1 MIPQP
6 FDANYVTIK
15 RSEYEALV
23 SIAKALDEDYH
34 EEHTLVP
41 TKEYRELLAIAR
53 SVALIQPNK
62 SVKLDIIQM
71 RIDRARRQ
79 RRM

>member
-6 FDANYVTIK
+6 FNKEYVTIK

-23 SIAKALDEDYH
+23 SIAKTLDEDYK
-34 EEHTLVP
+34 EDHTLVP
-41 TKEYRELLAIAR
+41 TKEYKELLTIAR
-53 SVALIQPNK
+53 KAKELKSNGNAKIDVLHLI
-62 SVKLDIIQM
+62 
-71 RIDRARRQ
+71 IDRARRQ